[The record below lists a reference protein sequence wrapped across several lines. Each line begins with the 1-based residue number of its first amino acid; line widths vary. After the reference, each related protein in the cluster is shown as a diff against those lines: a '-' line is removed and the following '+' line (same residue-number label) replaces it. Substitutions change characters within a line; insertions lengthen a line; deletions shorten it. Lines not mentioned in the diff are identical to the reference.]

1 MQANQQPN
9 YLQAKN
15 VTKVY
20 GDSSARHAALKGVD
34 MFAAAGEYVAIRGPS
49 GCGKS
54 TLLHILGA
62 MDRPESGEVW
72 LNGRRLDTLRPDQ
85 LAVVRRRHIGFVFQ
99 AFNLLPTLNV
109 QENVS
114 LPLLLDGVAETESRD
129 RAASALSDV
138 GLEAR
143 IHHRPAQL
151 SGGEMQRVAIARALA
166 IAPELIIADEPTGS
180 LDSANGHRVLEL
192 LAELNGSRG
201 ITVLMATHSE
211 EAATYASRSIHL
223 KDGKLEK
230 ETHSRVLPATL

>member
-1 MQANQQPN
+1 MTAKQKPS
-9 YLQAKN
+9 YLQAN
-15 VTKVY
+15 NITKVY
-20 GDSSARHAALKGVD
+20 GDSSARHAALNGVE
-34 MFAAAGEYVAIRGPS
+34 MFADSGEFVAIRGPS

-62 MDRPESGEVW
+62 MDRPTSGEVW
-72 LNGRRLDTLRPDQ
+72 LNNRRLDTLRPDQ
-85 LAVVRRRHIGFVFQ
+85 LAVVRRRHVGFVFQ
-99 AFNLLPTLNV
+99 AFNLLPTLTV

-114 LPLLLDGVAETESRD
+114 LPLLLDGIAETASRD
-129 RAASALSDV
+129 RAAEALSDV

-143 IHHRPAQL
+143 TNHRPSQL

-192 LAELNGSRG
+192 LTALNESRG

-211 EAATYASRSIHL
+211 EAAAYASRTIRL
-223 KDGKLEK
+223 KDGQLEK
-230 ETHSRVLPATL
+230 ESHSSVLPATV